1 MRELKDTEVEQVSG
15 GLLSLTSPNG
25 ESTWLQRLPVWYD
38 TAVQAVADGLCR
50 MTGNC

>member
-1 MRELKDTEVEQVSG
+1 MKELKDTEVGQVSG
-15 GLLSLTSPNG
+15 GMLSLTSPYS
-25 ESTWLQRLPVWYD
+25 ESTLLLRLPGWYD